1 MAVLK
6 FYDIVLVSSLILT
19 ESLAETLLKY
29 SSSNK
34 KFLFIKDSNMLLF
47 GGIFSYII
55 VAYLFFLFL
64 KDFKGSFSLANIIW
78 QISNIIVITTIS
90 FIFFKTK
97 MNWIQWVGFGF
108 LIIGLI
114 LSGIDGDP
122 KKILNLN

>member
-97 MNWIQWVGFGF
+97 TNWIQWVGFGF

>member
-114 LSGIDGDP
+114 LSGLDGDP